1 MAARSNREIMLR
13 ILPDEREM
21 NKRTCSKNYM
31 RRIKGEDRDR
41 IATPVSGAGYT
52 VRSKRSKKAGKT

>member
-1 MAARSNREIMLR
+1 MLR